1 MRDGRAAE
9 PLVLLVEDSF
19 AIRDAF
25 TILLEES
32 GYRVLP
38 AADGPEALEL
48 AAGDRPDLVLLDM
61 GLPGMDGL
69 EVVRRLKA
77 DPATAKVPVL
87 AITGRDDAR
96 SRRDALDAG
105 CAAFIL
111 KPVNTHALLR
121 AIPIYLGG
129 EAES

>member
-1 MRDGRAAE
+1 MTGDRAAE
-9 PLVLLVEDSF
+9 PVVLLVEDSF

-38 AADGPEALEL
+38 AADGPEALAL
-48 AAGDRPDLVLLDM
+48 AAGEDRPDLVLLDM

-87 AITGRDDAR
+87 AITGRDDPG
-96 SRRDALDAG
+96 SRRNALDAG

-111 KPVNTHALLR
+111 KPVNTQALLR
-121 AIPIYLGG
+121 AIPVYLGG
-129 EAES
+129 EAE